1 MQKLLKWNKVILVL
15 IVLTTVVSMISIK
28 KNIYI
33 ESDLDK
39 YMPKSHP
46 AFVYSDKVEEIF
58 DIRDAIVIA
67 IENKNGIYNSTTL
80 KKIKSITKELQK
92 LDVVEN
98 KDDVLSLY
106 SADNI
111 QAVEDNLDIDAFYKK
126 IPKTEQELQYI
137 QNSVRT
143 NEMVYKRLVSEDE
156 KAAIIM
162 TKIKDNSFSQEL
174 YDYINTFEKK
184 YNGDGDK
191 LYIAGQPIVE
201 GVVASF
207 MPKDMRK
214 MFPIVFLLIIIVL
227 AFVLRSLKG
236 TIVSILVVIFSSI
249 WTFGLM
255 AGVGIPIY
263 APTSLIP
270 VMLIAIG
277 VADAIHMYSHLQLQI
292 INHPA
297 WSKKQ
302 LIIDMMKQLWK
313 PVVITSVTTAIGF
326 LSLLTSDVVPIRWF
340 AFFTAIGVLIA
351 MILSLVL
358 IPVFTMTFG
367 LPKAKKKSESK
378 QDFFTRNAK
387 PFADAV
393 IKYKSIVI
401 GFTIIV
407 LLFFGYGV
415 TKVWINSSF
424 LARFPSDNKL
434 VKTDEF
440 VNNKFLG
447 TTSLNVI
454 LESKDTNSFKKPEVL
469 KLMNKIAKEVEQEIP
484 VVGGSLSVVDF
495 IQRMNKVLNENNS
508 ESYKIPDNF
517 NLISQYFLLYEMS
530 GGSDRLWELV
540 DEDFRIGNLRFQ
552 LKSDNSK
559 GLNSLLA
566 KIETYRNDFKDLGI
580 DMNYAG
586 AGYTMLVFND
596 LIIAGQLKSLL
607 ISFFV
612 VLLLL
617 SLMFR
622 SFKIGLVSI
631 IPIIITTIISFGVLG
646 LLNIPLEMTTALISS
661 IAVGIGIDY
670 AVHFI
675 DRYRINAESTNDIDT
690 IITKTMS
697 HSGRAISFNA
707 IVVILGFL
715 VLILSTF
722 MPNKALGAIVSLNML
737 TSFVGTLTVMFL
749 VMYMLKIYVKPN
761 K

>member
-1 MQKLLKWNKVILVL
+1 
-15 IVLTTVVSMISIK
+15 
-28 KNIYI
+28 
-33 ESDLDK
+33 
-39 YMPKSHP
+39 
-46 AFVYSDKVEEIF
+46 
-58 DIRDAIVIA
+58 
-67 IENKNGIYNSTTL
+67 
-80 KKIKSITKELQK
+80 
-92 LDVVEN
+92 
-98 KDDVLSLY
+98 VLSLY

-111 QAVEDNLDIDAFYKK
+111 QAVDDNLDINAFYKK
-126 IPKTEQELQYI
+126 VPNTEEKLKSI
-137 QNSVRT
+137 QKSVKT

-162 TKIKDNSFSQEL
+162 AKIKDNSFTQKL
-174 YDYINTFEKK
+174 YDYISSFNKK
-184 YNGDGDK
+184 YEGDGDK
-191 LYIAGQPIVE
+191 IYIAGQPIVE

-227 AFVLRSLKG
+227 AFVLKSLKG
-236 TIVSILVVIFSSI
+236 TVVSMLVVVFSSI

-277 VADAIHMYSHLQLQI
+277 VADAIHMYSHLQLQTQ
-292 INHPA
+292 NNPS
-297 WSKKQ
+297 WSKRE
-302 LIIDMMKQLWK
+302 LIMDMMRQLWK
-313 PVVITSVTTAIGF
+313 PVVITSVTTAMGF

-351 MILSLVL
+351 MVLSLIL
-358 IPVFTMTFG
+358 IPVFTMAFG
-367 LPKAKKKSESK
+367 LPKPKKKSNSK
-378 QDFFTRNAK
+378 QDFFSRNAK

-393 IKYKSIVI
+393 IRYKTFVI
-401 GFTIIV
+401 GFTIFI

-440 VNNKFLG
+440 VNDKFLG

-454 LESKDTNSFKKPEVL
+454 LESKDTNAFKKPEVL
-469 KLMNKIAKEVEQEIP
+469 ELMNKVAVDIEQKID

-495 IQRMNKVLNENNS
+495 IQRMNKVLNGNNTA
-508 ESYKIPDNF
+508 SYKIPDNF

-540 DEDFRIGNLRFQ
+540 DEDFMIGNLRFQ

-566 KIETYRNDFKDLGI
+566 KIETYRDDFKELGI

-586 AGYTMLVFND
+586 AGYTMLTFND

-617 SLMFR
+617 SFMFR
-622 SFKIGLVSI
+622 SFKVGLVSI
-631 IPIIITTIISFGVLG
+631 IPIFITTIISFGVLG

-675 DRYRINAESTNDIDT
+675 DRYRINAKSTDDIDEV
-690 IITKTMS
+690 ITKTMS

-715 VLILSTF
+715 VLLLSTF
-722 MPNKALGAIVSLNML
+722 MPNKALGAIVSLNMF

-749 VMYMLKIYVKPN
+749 VMYMMKLFVKAE